1 MHWQMQSR
9 SISKDKQTQSGRL
22 SKRQIVF
29 LVLSVL
35 FAIMIFCFSARN
47 GEESTEDSYTVG
59 MEFGR
64 IVHPD
69 FKNWS
74 EEAQLAFAAKVD
86 HPIRKL
92 AHATEYAVFAMLLC
106 GVWMS
111 EENERCLRY
120 SRGEL
125 RRCMRRR
132 MSFISCLFLDG
143 ADR

>member
-1 MHWQMQSR
+1 MQSR
-9 SISKDKQTQSGRL
+9 SISKDKQTQSGIL

-74 EEAQLAFAAKVD
+74 DKHSLRLQLRSI
-86 HPIRKL
+86 IRSENWHMRRSMPSL
-92 AHATEYAVFAMLLC
+92 QCCSVVY
-106 GVWMS
+106 GWMP

>member
-1 MHWQMQSR
+1 MQSR

-106 GVWMS
+106 GVWLDVPKKTKGVCVI
-111 EENERCLRY
+111 RV
-120 SRGEL
+120 GEL

>member
-1 MHWQMQSR
+1 MQSR
-9 SISKDKQTQSGRL
+9 SISKDKKVQSGRL

-69 FKNWS
+69 FKSWS

-86 HPIRKL
+86 HPI
-92 AHATEYAVFAMLLC
+92 
-106 GVWMS
+106 
-111 EENERCLRY
+111 
-120 SRGEL
+120 
-125 RRCMRRR
+125 
-132 MSFISCLFLDG
+132 
-143 ADR
+143 

>member
-1 MHWQMQSR
+1 MQSR

-69 FKNWS
+69 FKTGRRKHSLRLQRRSIIRSENWHMRRNMPS
-74 EEAQLAFAAKVD
+74 LQCCSVV
-86 HPIRKL
+86 
-92 AHATEYAVFAMLLC
+92 Y
-106 GVWMS
+106 GWMS